1 MRQSCRRVAIALL
14 FAGLLPIASAA
25 QTPSHLNHQGIL
37 TDSNGVVVAD
47 GEYGLEFGIYDAPA
61 AGTLHFQQQ
70 LSVNVVGGLYN
81 VLLSDNG
88 SWVLKDAFDD
98 PNRFLQIRIV
108 TSPGGTHDDLTLEPR
123 QQIASVPFA
132 FRSDSWGVASLP
144 ERAIILWMDGPT
156 CPEGFAEVEAL
167 RNILL
172 RGADIAGANSAIPDD
187 PGEVCPGGTGCGA
200 SSASYDDTLQLDEM
214 PAHSHDSPIASD
226 LYCWGDSDTVRE
238 AVSPCDEDEPV
249 LPTGE
254 SGGGQPQH
262 HPFATVLF
270 CQRQP

>member
-14 FAGLLPIASAA
+14 FAAWLPITSAA

-37 TDSNGVVVAD
+37 MDSNGVVVAD

-81 VLLSDNG
+81 VLLSDAG

-132 FRSDSWGVASLP
+132 FRSDAWGVPPPPPLP
-144 ERAIILWMDGPT
+144 AGAIILWDQSDECPT
-156 CPEGFAEVEAL
+156 GYSAAL
-167 RNILL
+167 EYAGLTI
-172 RGADIAGANSAIPDD
+172 RGAGAGEPGIPTL
-187 PGEVCPGGTGCGA
+187 PGTECPGGAGCDA
-200 SSASYDDTLQLDEM
+200 DARYDDVLDVDEM
-214 PAHSHDSPIASD
+214 PSHTHDLDSVA
-226 LYCWGDSDTVRE
+226 LFGAE
-238 AVSPCDEDEPV
+238 AGVAFGIPSTPFS
-249 LPTGE
+249 T
-254 SGGGQPQH
+254 SAAGGGQPH
-262 HPFATVLF
+262 YHPFRTVLF
-270 CQRQP
+270 CRKD